1 MGGGRGGPRPAPSW
15 RHSAREVQ
23 RYRASVT
30 YLQGLGPGD
39 IQGSR
44 KRWPSLRCLA
54 LYALQLQQSH
64 STARRSLQP
73 EGCGRIGVLLDPRPD
88 AHRADGWLCPWSRC
102 IRRSEL
108 VQSCDF
114 GYSLLS
120 CCFAP
125 LLRNVRAWS
134 RNCHL
139 DRTMPPPS
147 VPLCNC

>member
-1 MGGGRGGPRPAPSW
+1 MRLFVQATLLFFFRATSACVRRLLPAGHLRCLTTRHLPAGPRCLGRGGPWTGEQEAAGAFTSPLRSS
-15 RHSAREVQ
+15 RGHV
-23 RYRASVT
+23 RA
-30 YLQGLGPGD
+30 
-39 IQGSR
+39 
-44 KRWPSLRCLA
+44 A
-54 LYALQLQQSH
+54 AAAAH

-73 EGCGRIGVLLDPRPD
+73 EGCGRTGLLLDPRPD
-88 AHRADGWLCPWSRC
+88 AHRADGWLCPWPRC

-134 RNCHL
+134 
-139 DRTMPPPS
+139 
-147 VPLCNC
+147 